1 MTIPASAAAPP
12 SATKPPDF
20 TMDSDAD
27 LFVWM
32 ADAAADPV
40 TAKAAFAELYRRH
53 AAFIF
58 AQCERRYGNA
68 AEEITAEAF
77 RRVYKSAA
85 RFDPSKLRLP

>member
-1 MTIPASAAAPP
+1 
-12 SATKPPDF
+12 
-20 TMDSDAD
+20 
-27 LFVWM
+27 
-32 ADAAADPV
+32 
-40 TAKAAFAELYRRH
+40 LYRRH